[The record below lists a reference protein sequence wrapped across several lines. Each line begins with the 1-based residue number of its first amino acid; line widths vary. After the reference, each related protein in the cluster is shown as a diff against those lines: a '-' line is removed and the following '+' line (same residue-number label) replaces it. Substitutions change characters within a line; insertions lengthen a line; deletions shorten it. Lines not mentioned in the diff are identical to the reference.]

1 MIHGLFFVLK
11 ILGILLLVLLLF
23 LAAALF
29 AALFEPVRYR
39 IKGEF
44 PGNGKAAFG
53 EGRVSWLFGAVSVRG
68 RFLQGEGLRLRAK
81 LLGITLWKSGGE
93 TEADSGRSS
102 AGEDAAGDSA
112 GHTMEQSAK
121 RSAENTGKS
130 MEEGSGQM
138 AGTFRESADTDAFGK
153 DAHGLEEADENSA
166 GPGPKRRIGER
177 IQAFFDKIYGRLRKL
192 AFSIREFCG
201 KLKNMA
207 GKAEKIKDWFTDEK
221 NQASFRLLL
230 RQGKR
235 LAAHGLPRK
244 GRGEITFG
252 FEDPCLTGQVL
263 AAASLVYPFCHRRL
277 NLYPVFDGKILEGNM
292 DFRGRIRSAYILWL
306 AWGIWKD
313 RHTRRMIKRALNR
326 RRF

>member
-1 MIHGLFFVLK
+1 
-11 ILGILLLVLLLF
+11 
-23 LAAALF
+23 
-29 AALFEPVRYR
+29 
-39 IKGEF
+39 
-44 PGNGKAAFG
+44 
-53 EGRVSWLFGAVSVRG
+53 
-68 RFLQGEGLRLRAK
+68 
-81 LLGITLWKSGGE
+81 
-93 TEADSGRSS
+93 
-102 AGEDAAGDSA
+102 
-112 GHTMEQSAK
+112 MEQSAK

-153 DAHGLEEADENSA
+153 DAHGLEEAGENSA
-166 GPGPKRRIGER
+166 RPGPKRRIGER